1 MSLWTNNALRGQYP
15 NQSRELQEE
24 LYLVAKMGKLS
35 IECSGKK
42 VIGKPCEG
50 EPHARFDEG
59 ELVVKS
65 LKYSI
70 AWNQ

>member
-1 MSLWTNNALRGQYP
+1 MGILSL
-15 NQSRELQEE
+15 
-24 LYLVAKMGKLS
+24 
-35 IECSGKK
+35 ECTRKK

-65 LKYSI
+65 PKYSI
-70 AWNQ
+70 TWNQ

>member
-1 MSLWTNNALRGQYP
+1 MSVWTNNALKGHNPDQA
-15 NQSRELQEE
+15 RELLKE
-24 LYLVAKMGKLS
+24 LCLAAKMNLLP
-35 IECSGKK
+35 IECTRKK

-70 AWNQ
+70 TWNQ